1 MAITKNDCNFLFYI
15 KKKFAVSF
23 DKSLM
28 LGRLNL
34 YVKKDDVASFINKY
48 GGNVKN
54 VNDVNLESEYSEP
67 LFDILGAKS
76 IDSIDYSDYEK
87 ASIIYDL
94 NKPIPNELKNRFS
107 LIVDGGTIEHVFNF
121 PVAIKNCMEAL
132 SVGGHYVGITP
143 TNNLMGH
150 GFYQFSPELYYRI
163 FSKENGFKMKEML
176 IAVNKEN
183 GNAEWFKVMDPLEV
197 KSRVG
202 LMNNSALS
210 LTFVAEKIEKKEI
223 FTTTPQQS
231 DYMSTWDNSAS
242 ENMQSTKKRIVKIL
256 PLGIRITLRKL
267 YNVFFEKTSI
277 DESLGE
283 YNTNHF
289 IKVEI

>member
-23 DKSLM
+23 DKTLM
-28 LGRLNL
+28 LGRLNF
-34 YVKKDDVASFINKY
+34 YVKKDDIILFINKY
-48 GGNVKN
+48 GGNVKK

-67 LFDILGAKS
+67 LFDILGAKAV
-76 IDSIDYSDYEK
+76 DSIDYSDYEK
-87 ASIIYDL
+87 ASIIHDL
-94 NKPIPNELKNRFS
+94 NKPISNDLKNRFS
-107 LIVDGGTIEHVFNF
+107 LIVDGGTIEHIFNF

-132 SVGGHYVGITP
+132 SVGGHYVGVTP

-150 GFYQFSPELYYRI
+150 GFYQFSPELYFRI

-183 GNAEWFKVMDPLEV
+183 GNTEWFKVMDPLEV

-202 LMNNSALS
+202 LINNSAIS
-210 LTFVAEKIEKKEI
+210 LTFVAEKIETKEI
-223 FTTTPQQS
+223 FATTPQQS
-231 DYMSTWDNSAS
+231 DYISTWDNSAN
-242 ENMQSTKKRIVKIL
+242 ENKLDSKKKIIKIL
-256 PLGIRITLRKL
+256 PLGVRIRLRKL
-267 YNVFFEKTSI
+267 YNVFFEKTLV

-283 YNTNHF
+283 YNASHF